1 MTDPPLSDIDIEN
14 KMACIWT
21 SLNYLMMGPAI
32 QNSPGFLKSRP
43 ETPREAQID
52 NNCLS
57 F

>member
-1 MTDPPLSDIDIEN
+1 MTDPSLSDIDFEN
-14 KMACIWT
+14 KMAWT

>member
-1 MTDPPLSDIDIEN
+1 MTDPPLSDIDFEN